1 MISRFAIH
9 KTIRIIRILFLGG
22 FMQRNFE
29 QVKINEIEINTLVG
43 VMVNQLFSFMA
54 GQKAGIAGET
64 K

>member
-29 QVKINEIEINTLVG
+29 QMKLKSIPLLR

-54 GQKAGIAGET
+54 GQKAGIVGET